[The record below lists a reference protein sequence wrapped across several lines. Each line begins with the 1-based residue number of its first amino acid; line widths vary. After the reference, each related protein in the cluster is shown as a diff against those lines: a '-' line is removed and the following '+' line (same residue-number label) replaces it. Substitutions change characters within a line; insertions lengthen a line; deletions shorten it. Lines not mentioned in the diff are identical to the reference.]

1 MVDWEAARQDA
12 ITKPPKGGFF
22 IGANLPFYIDIIKT
36 YNDMTTEQFAFLQSI
51 ETHLLRALESNYCRY
66 MPHRDM
72 QRIVDILKEHN
83 PSLRVNLSCSRCKLS
98 LLRDAAR
105 LYLAER
111 DKPTIKSKSNG
122 KRSNRKSQNSQANE
136 GRGTTDE

>member
-1 MVDWEAARQDA
+1 
-12 ITKPPKGGFF
+12 
-22 IGANLPFYIDIIKT
+22 
-36 YNDMTTEQFAFLQSI
+36 MTTEQFAFLQSI
-51 ETHLLRALESNYCRY
+51 EAYLLRALESNYCRY
-66 MPHRDM
+66 IPHRDM

-111 DKPTIKSKSNG
+111 DKPTVKSKSNG
-122 KRSNRKSQNSQANE
+122 KRSNRKSQNSQAHE